1 MPYMIRLK
9 SGDEEAGQVGPYK
22 SRRAAAADAKT
33 LVRMHIGQGF
43 KISEVGACG
52 KSTDAKKRFLP
63 TAYVGQTANKPV
75 FTAQIVKLVGK
86 KAQAADKGFQVEYN
100 PRRKTTRNRAL
111 SCGKTTTA
119 PRRKK
124 ACGTAKKKTKA
135 NPLVSFRTASG
146 KTISFDAKK
155 R

>member
-1 MPYMIRLK
+1 MPYMIKLK
-9 SGDEEAGQVGPYK
+9 SGDEEAGEIGPYK

-33 LVRMHIGQGF
+33 LVRMHIGKGY
-43 KISEVGACG
+43 KISEIGACG

-63 TAYVGQTANKPV
+63 TAYAGQTANKPV

-86 KAQAADKGFQVEYN
+86 KAKAADAGFQVEYN
-100 PRRKTTRNRAL
+100 PRRNRAL

-124 ACGTAKKKTKA
+124 ACGATKKTKA

>member
-33 LVRMHIGQGF
+33 LVRLHIGKGY
-43 KISEVGACG
+43 KISEIGGCG
-52 KSTDAKKRFLP
+52 KSTDKVTRFLP
-63 TAYVGQTANKPV
+63 TSYVGQTANKPV

-86 KAQAADKGFQVEYN
+86 KAKSADSGFKVEYN
-100 PRRKTTRNRAL
+100 PRLKRKPR
-111 SCGKTTTA
+111 TTA
-119 PRRKK
+119 CGVKVKSGRRKK
-124 ACGTAKKKTKA
+124 ACSTAKKKVKS
-135 NPLVSFRTASG
+135 NPLVSFKTKGG

-155 R
+155 RK